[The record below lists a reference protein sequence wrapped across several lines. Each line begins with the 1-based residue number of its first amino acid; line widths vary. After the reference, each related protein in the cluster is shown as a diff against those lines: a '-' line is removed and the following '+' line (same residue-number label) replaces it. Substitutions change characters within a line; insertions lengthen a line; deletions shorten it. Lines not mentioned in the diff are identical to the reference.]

1 MNKRETMKKMH
12 MNAELRSI
20 AKEAMGGDSEILDTL
35 WFNVFC
41 QKFAHLLLAQVEM
54 ESKK

>member
-1 MNKRETMKKMH
+1 MKKMH